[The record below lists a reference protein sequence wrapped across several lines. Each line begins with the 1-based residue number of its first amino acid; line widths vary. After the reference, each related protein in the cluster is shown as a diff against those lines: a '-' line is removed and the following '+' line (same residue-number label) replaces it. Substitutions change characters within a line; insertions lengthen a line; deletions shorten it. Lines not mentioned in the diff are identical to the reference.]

1 MEMLNRLKAKINE
14 IYLDSTI
21 PYDTVSKR
29 MVYSLKQRVTKEDF
43 RSFQKLKNLQ
53 KKHNDPNEKIR
64 VVFLLQMP
72 EIWGKQ
78 QIVYEEMRK
87 RNNIETIIFTI
98 PEYDI
103 KTGKH
108 EKDIAYDYAVKEG
121 LTKIVQSEKNGSW
134 VSLKELQ
141 PDYVFY
147 QRPYEAYLPEIYR
160 SKNVLEYAKT
170 CYIPYAIFAS
180 ISSAMNLEYERG
192 FARNIYYHFVSN
204 LEMERLVQNKFKFTF
219 KRKLRKIKYLGVP
232 IFESVLK
239 NKEID
244 SSAWKQWGVKENQLK
259 VLWTPRWTTDEKLG
273 GSHFFEYKEQFTELI
288 KKDKQIFFAL
298 RPHPLAF
305 DNYIKE
311 GLMSIEEVEML
322 KQEYESASNMI
333 IDCRR
338 GYIDTFWGADVL
350 ITDISSMLLEF
361 FMTGKPIIFCGT
373 DVALDDLH
381 QEVVETLYQ
390 GTTWY
395 EIEKILKELKSGND
409 YLLESRNR
417 VLKERFSNMNR
428 TSEKMVNAIENDY
441 KGNIV

>member
-1 MEMLNRLKAKINE
+1 MLDRLKAKING

-21 PYDTVSKR
+21 PYDNLSKR
-29 MVYSLKQRVTKEDF
+29 MVYALKQRVTKEDF
-43 RSFQKLKNLQ
+43 RSFRKLKNLQ
-53 KKHNDPNEKIR
+53 KKHNGPNEKIR

-78 QIVYEEMRK
+78 QIVYEEMKK
-87 RNNIETIIFTI
+87 RDNIETIIFTI

-121 LTKIVQSEKNGSW
+121 LTKIVQSEKNGTW
-134 VSLKELQ
+134 VSLQELQ

-204 LEMERLVQNKFKFTF
+204 LEMERLVQNKFKITF

-232 IFESVLK
+232 IFENVLK

-244 SSAWKQWGVKENQLK
+244 SSVWKQWGVKENQLK

-311 GLMSIEEVEML
+311 GLMSTEEVEVL
-322 KQEYESASNMI
+322 KQEYESASNMT

-428 TSEKMVNAIENDY
+428 TSERIVNAIENDH